1 MNKAIILYMP
11 VIHQGYLDFLA
22 RNTEEDVLT
31 RIYLLGESV
40 TSQRRSIQKDL
51 RALGSFKVANFLDG
65 YYREARK
72 SLGDIIE
79 EETDLH
85 RLLKGFDR
93 VVMPNEDVCREFAK
107 RIPEGIEVVFDN
119 TFLRWESDNVKAKLP
134 VESAKIIEPT
144 EFHLALIKMLQEE
157 AKKSPD
163 QYRTVAAAAFIAE
176 MILSIKYNDVVPDP
190 AYYFYEGD
198 PRSQLNKGKGVDLG
212 LTIHAEAGV
221 VADAAR
227 SNRWSLNGASIIT
240 TDFPCPPCAKLIAC
254 SGVKRL
260 YFLDG
265 YAMLDGERVL
275 LEKGVEII
283 QIKQPDA

>member
-11 VIHQGYLDFLA
+11 VIHQGYIDFLA

-31 RIYLLGESV
+31 RIHLLGESV

-51 RALGSFKVANFLDG
+51 RALGSFKVANFLDD

-93 VVMPNEDVCREFAK
+93 VIMPNEDVCRDFAS
-107 RIPEGIEVVFDN
+107 RIPKGIEVIFDN
-119 TFLRWESDNVKAKLP
+119 TFLRWESDNVKARLP
-134 VESAKIIEPT
+134 VESANIVEPT
-144 EFHLALIKMLQEE
+144 DFQSELIRRLREE

-163 QYRTVAAAAFIAE
+163 QYRTVAAAAFVGERVLCLKHNA
-176 MILSIKYNDVVPDP
+176 VVPDP

-212 LTIHAEAGV
+212 LTIHAEADV
-221 VADAAR
+221 IANAA
-227 SNRWSLNGASIIT
+227 SAHRWGLYGASMIT
-240 TDFPCPPCAKLIAC
+240 TDFPCPPCAKLIAY
-254 SGVKRL
+254 SGIKEL

-275 LEKGVEII
+275 LENGVEIF